1 MKKTLNNVVALILFL
16 ENNSYIINSSNVL
29 FMRMKLINL
38 DSNLVMNLGETYL
51 VAGNGNERLGKQKLD
66 LVVL

>member
-16 ENNSYIINSSNVL
+16 ENNSYIINSNNVL
-29 FMRMKLINL
+29 FVRMLLINL
-38 DSNLVMNLGETYL
+38 DNNLVMNLRETYL
-51 VAGNGNERLGKQKLD
+51 VTENGNERIGKQKLN